1 MCRRL
6 QRHLRLRVLC
16 HRSPSRDLQRR
27 AGLPVARG
35 ERRLPLP
42 ALPQAPLSED
52 LIERALQ
59 HLDFRSGDLLRSA
72 CLGKNRSLVHDVHEV
87 LDLIRRCT
95 CSGCVA
101 GLLQGHLGA
110 VQLSRRQRTHA
121 RRAARALHRRIRL
134 LQCRMPG
141 RGGAAG
147 RERGDEEKRRGGA
160 QPQRAPVQDTHR
172 RAPDS
177 GTVAASR
184 EPAGLL
190 LHLLAQ
196 LARDRLC
203 LRRLRLDLGKLGV
216 HRRLFRQG
224 ARSLGR
230 LGADR
235 GLRRLQLVLG
245 ARQLD
250 RRIPLGTCGAR
261 ARDGQLRS
269 TERFIR
275 HGRLSAPGERR
286 QREGGRGKASRSTP
300 PDPLSAHAVCSPT
313 PMFPVMRRQR

>member
-1 MCRRL
+1 M
-6 QRHLRLRVLC
+6 
-16 HRSPSRDLQRR
+16 QRR

-216 HRRLFRQG
+216 HRRLFRQV
-224 ARSLGR
+224 R
-230 LGADR
+230 
-235 GLRRLQLVLG
+235 
-245 ARQLD
+245 
-250 RRIPLGTCGAR
+250 AR
-261 ARDGQLRS
+261 ARAPSRGPRLAPPATCPRRAPARPAHDRS
-269 TERFIR
+269 APAARAR
-275 HGRLSAPGERR
+275 AMVSSAALSASSGT
-286 QREGGRGKASRSTP
+286 GA
-300 PDPLSAHAVCSPT
+300 
-313 PMFPVMRRQR
+313 